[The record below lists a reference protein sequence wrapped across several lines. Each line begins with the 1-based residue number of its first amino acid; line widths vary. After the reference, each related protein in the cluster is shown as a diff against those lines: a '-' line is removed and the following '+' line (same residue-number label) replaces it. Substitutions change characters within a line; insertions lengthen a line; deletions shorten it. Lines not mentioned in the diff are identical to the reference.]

1 MKLSIVIPAHNE
13 EKNIGPCV
21 RELQDALRAAEDIP
35 YEIIVV
41 DDNSRDATAAVVE
54 ELQRNDGCLR
64 LVRRQLPAGF
74 GRAIRSGL
82 AAVTGEAV
90 IICMAD
96 LSDRPEDVI
105 TYYRKLQEGYDCVYG
120 SRFLRGSTVENYPPF
135 KYAVN
140 RLVNRLIQV
149 LFLTRHN
156 DLTNAFKAYRADVL
170 QACGPPSASH
180 FNITIEL
187 SLGPVMRGCRIA
199 TVPIAWRGRL
209 HGVSNLKLWQ
219 MGRRYLATLLCAWL
233 TRWLIA
239 DDLIAEWRARRASGT
254 IAKS

>member
-21 RELQDALRAAEDIP
+21 RELQAALREAGDIP
-35 YEIIVV
+35 YEMIVV
-41 DDNSRDATAAVVE
+41 DDNSRDNTAAIVE
-54 ELQRNDGCLR
+54 ELQRQDVGLR

-74 GRAIRSGL
+74 GRAIRAGL
-82 AAVTGEAV
+82 AAVTGDAV
-90 IICMAD
+90 VICMAD
-96 LSDRPEDVI
+96 LSDRPADVI

-120 SRFLRGSTVENYPPF
+120 SRFLAGSTVENYPPL
-135 KYAVN
+135 KYGVN
-140 RLVNRLIQV
+140 RLVNRLLQV

-170 QACGPPSASH
+170 QACGMPSASH

-187 SLGPVMRGCRIA
+187 SLGPVIRGCRIA
-199 TVPIAWRGRL
+199 SVPIAWRGRL

-219 MGRRYLATLLCAWL
+219 MGRRYLATLLSAWF

-239 DDLIAEWRARRASGT
+239 DDLIAEWQARRVR
-254 IAKS
+254 